1 MLKGIVRESI
11 GKRDAK
17 QLKRDGYLIANIYA
31 NGVENINAAFKRG
44 EFVRTIRNKET
55 LAFPVKV
62 GDKELNVFIQEYQIH
77 PVNGDVMHVD
87 LRIAVPGQVTNF
99 LVPVI
104 THGTPIGLKNKGVLV
119 MSKKRLKVRGTI
131 ESVPMNFDLDVEPL
145 DRDESILIRDIEV
158 PADCKMM
165 DRADVAVCGVIKAK

>member
-1 MLKGIVRESI
+1 MLEGIVRESI

-62 GDKELNVFIQEYQIH
+62 GDKEINVFIQEYQMH

-104 THGTPIGLKNKGVLV
+104 THGTPVGLKNKGVLV
-119 MSKKRLKVRGTI
+119 LSKKRLKVRGII
-131 ESVPMNFDLDVEPL
+131 EDMPVNFDLDVEPL

-158 PADCKMM
+158 PANCKMM
-165 DRADVAVCGVIKAK
+165 DRDNVSVCGVIQAK

>member
-1 MLKGIVRESI
+1 MLEGIVRESI

-62 GDKELNVFIQEYQIH
+62 GDKEINVFIQEYQMH

-87 LRIAVPGQVTNF
+87 LRVAVPGQVTNF

-119 MSKKRLKVRGTI
+119 MSKKRLKIRGTI
-131 ESVPMNFDLDVEPL
+131 EDIPTNFDLDVEQL
-145 DRDESILIRDIEV
+145 DRDQSILVRDIAA
-158 PADCKMM
+158 PANCKIM
-165 DRADVAVCGVIKAK
+165 DRADVAICGVIKAK

>member
-1 MLKGIVRESI
+1 MLEGIVRESI

-62 GDKELNVFIQEYQIH
+62 GDKEINVFIQEYQMH
-77 PVNGDVMHVD
+77 PVNGDVIHVD

-104 THGTPIGLKNKGVLV
+104 THGTPVGLKNKGVLV
-119 MSKKRLKVRGTI
+119 ISKKRLKIKGTI
-131 ESVPMNFDLDVEPL
+131 EDMPVNFDLDVEAL
-145 DRDESILIRDIEV
+145 DRDQSILIRDIEV
-158 PADCKMM
+158 PANCRMM
-165 DRADVAVCGVIKAK
+165 DRPDVAVCGVIKAK